1 MWALQSA
8 KNIIEVTL
16 VGLDKQPHCYTLE
29 NKYSKTSFDEDALIF
44 RRNDPHTL
52 YFCVTDEDFKVGHK
66 K

>member
-1 MWALQSA
+1 
-8 KNIIEVTL
+8 VTL
-16 VGLDKQPHCYTLE
+16 VAMDKQPHCYTLE

-44 RRNDPHTL
+44 RQNDPHTL